1 MTFAGQ
7 NIDSGMDNGT
17 PTADLLTVKL
27 LLNSVISTEGARFM
41 GIDIKNFYL
50 NTPMD
55 RSEYLRLKLD
65 NFPNDV
71 IEHYNLR
78 KLVDDKGFVIS
89 RVDKGMYGLP
99 HAGIIA
105 QKLLEKRLGAE
116 GYHQSTTTPGYWKH
130 ESRPISF
137 CLVVDKFWRQVRATV

>member
-65 NFPNDV
+65 NFP
-71 IEHYNLR
+71 
-78 KLVDDKGFVIS
+78 K
-89 RVDKGMYGLP
+89 
-99 HAGIIA
+99 
-105 QKLLEKRLGAE
+105 
-116 GYHQSTTTPGYWKH
+116 
-130 ESRPISF
+130 
-137 CLVVDKFWRQVRATV
+137 C

>member
-1 MTFAGQ
+1 
-7 NIDSGMDNGT
+7 
-17 PTADLLTVKL
+17 
-27 LLNSVISTEGARFM
+27 M

-50 NTPMD
+50 NTPME

-65 NFPNDV
+65 NFPDDV

-78 KLVDDKGFVIS
+78 EIVDDKGYVIT

-105 QKLLEKRLGAE
+105 QQLLEKRLGDE
-116 GYHQSTTTPGYWKH
+116 GYFQSKTTPGFWKH
-130 ESRPISF
+130 KTRTSG
-137 CLVVDKFWRQVRATV
+137 L